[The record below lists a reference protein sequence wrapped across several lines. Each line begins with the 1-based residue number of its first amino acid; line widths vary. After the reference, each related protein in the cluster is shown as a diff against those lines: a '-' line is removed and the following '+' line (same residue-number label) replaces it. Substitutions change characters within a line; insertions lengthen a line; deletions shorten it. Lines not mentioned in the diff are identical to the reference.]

1 MYITCCKIYATDLR
15 NIPSVAGPTLARV
28 VFGAQEWLNSAEKG
42 KVF

>member
-1 MYITCCKIYATDLR
+1 MYVTCCKIYATEPGY
-15 NIPSVAGPTLARV
+15 IPSVAGPTLARV